1 MINVFISILTYN
13 DNKSTLECLDS
24 LEDLEKDKIDL
35 NVVVV
40 DNASIEKFTSKK
52 DYKNFNLT
60 ILRNEENLG
69 FSGGHNIGIKYAIQK
84 KADYVVILNND
95 VIVEKNL
102 IKNLLQAFSDRIG
115 IVSPKIYFA
124 KGHEFHEKRYKEFE
138 KGNVIWYAGAK
149 MDWDNIIGKHV
160 GVDEVDNGQ
169 YDKQKETEL
178 ATGCCMMVKKEVF
191 EKIGLLDNKYFLY
204 YEDAD
209 FSIKAKK
216 SDFRILFEPENV
228 LWHKNA
234 ASTGGSGSE
243 LQDYYISRN
252 RMLFGSRYAS
262 FRVKLAL
269 FRESI
274 KIIKSGRPW
283 QKIGIRD
290 FYLRKFDKG
299 SYSK

>member
-60 ILRNEENLG
+60 ILSNEENLG